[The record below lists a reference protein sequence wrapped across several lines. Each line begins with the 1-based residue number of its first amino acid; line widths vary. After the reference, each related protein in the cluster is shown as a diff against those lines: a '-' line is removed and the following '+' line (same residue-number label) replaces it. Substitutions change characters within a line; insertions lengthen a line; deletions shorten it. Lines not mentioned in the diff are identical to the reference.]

1 MRAVKVLVSLSLLLA
16 GPLLGAGPWP
26 ASARAQADTAQ
37 EILAQMTPEERIGQ
51 LFLVT
56 FSGNGA
62 PADSAIERLIREH
75 HVAGV
80 VLRAENDN
88 FVAAPNTAIAVREL
102 AASLQGIEYSSSLTD
117 SIPSADDQQ
126 GKSPSY
132 IPLFIGVSD
141 EESEIPIHQFI
152 HGMSPFPPQ
161 MAIGATWNPEL
172 AGQVGQGLGAELRSL
187 GVNLYLGPSLDVLEE
202 PGQAGPGDLGTR
214 TFGGDPFWVSQMGMA
229 YIRGL
234 HEGAGGS
241 LAIIAKHFPGH
252 GGSDRP
258 LAEEVSTVRKSL
270 DQLLQIELPP
280 FFAVTSGA
288 PGSDPGIVDGLL
300 VSHIRYQGFQG
311 NIRATTRPISLDPDA
326 YGQLMA
332 LEPLSD
338 WREAGGLMVSDSL
351 GSRAIRRFRD
361 PLEQSFQP
369 QLVARDALVAGNDL
383 LYLGSI
389 RDPGDPD
396 ELTTI
401 QNTLAFF
408 VQKYQEDPVFSQRVD
423 DAVLRTLR
431 TKLRLFDGAFVRS
444 RVTPPSSA
452 LEVLGTNANVAVS
465 VYRRGATLIS
475 PSPEEVSDRLGGAP
489 ALSQRVVFFTDMRA
503 VYRCPTCPWQTPM
516 QADALERRVNS
527 LYGPGASGQVG
538 TWNLWSFSM
547 ADLAAYLGHPPDS
560 LPPVPL
566 TSAEVV
572 DEPLRTADW
581 LIFSVLDVDS
591 SRYGANAL
599 ELLLNERPDLVRDK
613 RVVVFGFDVPYG
625 LDATDLSKID
635 VFYSLFGASD
645 PAVDIA
651 ARLLFEELT
660 APGASPVSLPGIGYD
675 LINALRPNSQQRI
688 RLSIEA
694 VVGEGTP
701 TPDLASGFTQGSLV
715 RIRTGV
721 ILDSNGHAVP
731 DQTPVEFDVF
741 QQTENIRQTI
751 PAVTNGGVA
760 EITFRL
766 DRLGLFVIQARSDPA
781 LQSDVLQ
788 LNVQEGV
795 PAFPTVIAPSPFPSE
810 TVAPTE
816 TPGQTT
822 PTPEGGVGGPS
833 STAAG
838 RQAVGWFDLVLGLLG
853 VGLIAGGSYV
863 YVGRSERWLGSQVR
877 CALVAAVGG
886 LVVYNYLALGLP
898 GAGGVVG
905 MLGSASGL
913 LAGLLG
919 GLIGLAVYAGY
930 RLSAIRAPLEERG
943 NGRDDD
949 Q

>member
-1 MRAVKVLVSLSLLLA
+1 MRAFNVFLSLSLLLA

-26 ASARAQADTAQ
+26 ASAQTQIETAQ
-37 EILAQMTPEERIGQ
+37 EILTQMTAEERIGQ

-56 FSGNGA
+56 FQGSSA
-62 PADSAIERLIREH
+62 PSESAINTLIRQH

-80 VLRAENDN
+80 VLRADNDN
-88 FVAAPNTAIAVREL
+88 FVAAPNTALAVREL
-102 AASLQGIEYSSSLTD
+102 AVSLQAIEYDSSLTGNVLD
-117 SIPSADDQQ
+117 AAGAEQR
-126 GKSPSY
+126 PSY
-132 IPLFIGVSD
+132 IPLFVGVSD
-141 EESEIPIHQFI
+141 EESETPIHQFI
-152 HGMSPFPPQ
+152 YGMSPFPPQ

-172 AGQVGQGLGAELRSL
+172 AEQVGQGLGAELRSL
-187 GVNLYLGPSLDVLEE
+187 GINLYLGPSLDVLEE

-214 TFGGDPFWVSQMGMA
+214 TFGGDPYWVSEMGMA
-229 YIRGL
+229 YVRGL
-234 HEGAGGS
+234 HEGAEGS
-241 LAIIAKHFPGH
+241 LAVIAKHFPGH

-280 FFAVTSGA
+280 FFAVTSAA
-288 PGSDPGIVDGLL
+288 PGSDAGIVDGLL

-326 YGQLMA
+326 YGQLMG
-332 LEPLSD
+332 LEPLLG
-338 WREAGGLMVSDSL
+338 WRQAGGLTVSDSL

-361 PLEQSFQP
+361 PLEQTFQP

-389 RDPGDPD
+389 RDPADPD
-396 ELTTI
+396 ELTSI

-408 VQKYQEDPVFSQRVD
+408 IQKYREDPVFAQRVD
-423 DAVLRTLR
+423 DAVLRTLQA
-431 TKLRLFDGAFVRS
+431 KLRFYDGAFVRS
-444 RVTPPSSA
+444 RVTPPSVA
-452 LEVLGTNANVAVS
+452 LEILGTNADVAVS
-465 VYRRGATLIS
+465 VFRRGVTLIS
-475 PSPEEVSDRLGGAP
+475 PSQEEVSDRLGGAP
-489 ALSQRVVFFTDMRA
+489 ALSQRVVFFTD
-503 VYRCPTCPWQTPM
+503 VKPLYRCSTCAWQTAM
-516 QADALERRVNS
+516 QVDALERRVNN

-538 TWNLWSFSM
+538 TWNMWSFTT
-547 ADLAAYLGHPPDS
+547 ADLASYLGHPPTS
-560 LPPVPL
+560 LPATPL
-566 TSAEVV
+566 TSAEVI
-572 DEPLRTADW
+572 DEPIRTADW
-581 LIFSVLDVDS
+581 LIFSILDPTS
-591 SRYGANAL
+591 ARYGADAL
-599 ELLLNERPDLVRDK
+599 AVLLNERPDLVRDK

-635 VFYSLFGASD
+635 VYYSLFGASD

-660 APGASPVSLPGIGYD
+660 APGASPVSVPGIGYD
-675 LINALRPNSQQRI
+675 LISALQPDPAERI
-688 RLSIEA
+688 SLSIEP

-701 TPDLASGFTQGSLV
+701 APDVESGFTQGSLV
-715 RIRTGV
+715 RIRTG
-721 ILDSNGHAVP
+721 IIIDSNGFTVP
-731 DQTPVEFDVF
+731 DQTPVEFEVF

-751 PAVTNGGVA
+751 SAVTNDGVA

-766 DRLGLFVIQARSDPA
+766 DRLGLFIIQARSDPA

-810 TVAPTE
+810 TVEPTQ
-816 TPGQTT
+816 TPDLLT
-822 PTPEGGVGGPS
+822 PTPEGGGGSASAPGGS
-833 STAAG
+833 AG
-838 RQAVGWFDLVLGLLG
+838 IGWFDLVLGLLG
-853 VGLIAGGSYV
+853 VGLVAGGSYV
-863 YVGRSERWLGSQVR
+863 YVGRSERWLGSQQR

-898 GAGGVVG
+898 GASGVMG
-905 MLGSASGL
+905 MLGNASGL

-919 GLIGLAVYAGY
+919 GLIGLGVYAGY
-930 RLSAIRAPLEERG
+930 RLALLRAPLEDG
-943 NGRDDD
+943 GHGGDDD